1 VDVVVLTGGYT
12 HSMASGS
19 LNEDPGLFGPHSVLW
34 RVNRESAVT
43 LAGSC
48 AILMQFAHPKVAA
61 GVRDHSRY
69 QVDAAGRL
77 RRTMDLTL
85 AIVFGPRP
93 EAMQAVR
100 AINSRHRAVR
110 GPGYS
115 AMDPELLLWV
125 HATLVYSAI
134 RGYRALVG
142 PLSDAEADQYYQD
155 TKEIGVLLGIPR
167 VIYPARVDAFDAYLH
182 RMIDSREVAVG
193 ADARQM
199 AEHVLRPEFR
209 GVPRMAFAPLG
220 VITAGLLP
228 SVLREAY
235 GLKWGR
241 AQRAAFAACRMGLPH
256 LVRIAPEPVRWLPP
270 ARNAYRRL
278 RVA

>member
-1 VDVVVLTGGYT
+1 
-12 HSMASGS
+12 MASGS
-19 LNEDPGLFGPHSVLW
+19 LNEDPGLFGPHSILW

-43 LAGSC
+43 LAGTC
-48 AILMQFAHPKVAA
+48 AILMQFAHPRVAA

-77 RRTMDLTL
+77 RRTLDLTL

-93 EAMQAVR
+93 AAMQAVR

-142 PLSDAEADQYYQD
+142 PLTNAEADRYYQD

-167 VIYPARVDAFDAYLH
+167 AMYPARVEALDAYLH
-182 RMIDSREVAVG
+182 EMIDSREVAVG
-193 ADARQM
+193 ADARRM
-199 AEHVLRPEFR
+199 ADLVLRPQFR
-209 GVPRMAFAPLG
+209 GVPRLAFAPLTI
-220 VITAGLLP
+220 ITAGLLP
-228 SVLREAY
+228 ARLREDYA
-235 GLKWGR
+235 LKWGR
-241 AQRAAFAACRMGLPH
+241 AQRAAFAACRAGLPR
-256 LVRIAPEPVRWLPP
+256 LVAIAPGPVRLLPP
-270 ARNAYRRL
+270 ARLAYRRL
-278 RVA
+278 KLVPA

>member
-1 VDVVVLTGGYT
+1 
-12 HSMASGS
+12 MASGS
-19 LNEDPGLFGPHSVLW
+19 LNEDPGLFGPHSILW

-43 LAGSC
+43 LAGTC
-48 AILMQFAHPKVAA
+48 AVLMQFAHPRVAA

-100 AINSRHRAVR
+100 AINSRHRTVR

-134 RGYRALVG
+134 RGYRTLVG
-142 PLSDAEADQYYQD
+142 PLTDAEADQYYQD

-167 VIYPARVDAFDAYLH
+167 AMYPDRVDAFDGYLH
-182 RMIDSREVAVG
+182 RMIDSHEVAVG
-193 ADARQM
+193 ADARRM
-199 AEHVLRPEFR
+199 ADHVLRPGFR
-209 GVPRMAFAPLG
+209 GVPRLAFAPLT

-228 SVLREAY
+228 PALREGY

-241 AQRAAFAACRMGLPH
+241 AQRAAFAACRLGLPR
-256 LVRIAPEPVRWLPP
+256 LVKIAPEPVRWLPP
-270 ARNAYRRL
+270 ARDAYHRL

>member
-1 VDVVVLTGGYT
+1 
-12 HSMASGS
+12 MASGS
-19 LNEDPGLFGPHSVLW
+19 LNEDPGLFGPHSILW

-43 LAGSC
+43 LAGTC

-85 AIVFGPRP
+85 AIVFGPRA

-100 AINSRHRAVR
+100 AINSRHRTVR

-134 RGYRALVG
+134 RGYRVLVG
-142 PLSDAEADQYYQD
+142 RLSDDEADQYYQD

-167 VIYPARVDAFDAYLH
+167 AMYPARVDAFEAYLQQV
-182 RMIDSREVAVG
+182 IESREVAVG
-193 ADARQM
+193 EDARRM
-199 AEHVLRPEFR
+199 AAHVLRPDFR
-209 GVPRMAFAPLG
+209 GVPRMAFAPLTI
-220 VITAGLLP
+220 ITAGLLP
-228 SVLREAY
+228 PAIREGY
-235 GLKWGR
+235 GLRWGR
-241 AQRAAFAACRMGLPH
+241 AQRAAFAACRAGLPR
-256 LVRIAPEPVRWLPP
+256 LVAIAPRPVRLLPP
-270 ARNAYRRL
+270 ARHAYRRL
-278 RVA
+278 RLVPA

>member
-1 VDVVVLTGGYT
+1 
-12 HSMASGS
+12 MASGS
-19 LNEDPGLFGPHSVLW
+19 LNEDPGLFGPHSILW

-43 LAGSC
+43 LAGTC

-69 QVDAAGRL
+69 EVDAAGRL

-93 EAMQAVR
+93 AAMQAVR
-100 AINSRHRAVR
+100 AINARHRTVR

-115 AMDPELLLWV
+115 AMDPGLLLWV
-125 HATLVYSAI
+125 HMTLVYSAI

-142 PLSDAEADQYYQD
+142 PLTDAEADHYYQD

-167 VIYPARVDAFDAYLH
+167 EIYPAGMEAFDAYLH
-182 RMIDSREVAVG
+182 GMIDSGEVEVG
-193 ADARQM
+193 ADAKRM
-199 AEHVLRPEFR
+199 ADLVLRPQFR
-209 GVPRMAFAPLG
+209 GVPRLAFAPLT

-228 SVLREAY
+228 AALREDY

-241 AQRAAFAACRMGLPH
+241 AQRAAFAACRAGLPR
-256 LVRIAPEPVRWLPP
+256 LVAIAPRPVRLLPP
-270 ARNAYRRL
+270 ARLAYRRL
-278 RVA
+278 KLVPA

>member
-1 VDVVVLTGGYT
+1 
-12 HSMASGS
+12 MASGS
-19 LNEDPGLFGPHSVLW
+19 LNEDPGLFGPHSILW

-43 LAGSC
+43 LAGTC

-69 QVDAAGRL
+69 QVDAVGRL
-77 RRTMDLTL
+77 RRTLDLTL

-93 EAMQAVR
+93 AALEAVR
-100 AINSRHRAVR
+100 AINTRHRSVR

-115 AMDPELLLWV
+115 ATDPDLLLWV
-125 HATLVYSAI
+125 HATLVFSAI

-167 VIYPARVDAFDAYLH
+167 EIYPERMDAFEAYLQG
-182 RMIDSREVAVG
+182 MIDSREVAVG
-193 ADARQM
+193 TEARRMADL
-199 AEHVLRPEFR
+199 VLRPSFR
-209 GVPRMAFAPLG
+209 GVPRLAFAPLS

-228 SVLREAY
+228 PALREGY

-241 AQRAAFAACRMGLPH
+241 PQRAAFAACRTALPRVVAMAPGA
-256 LVRIAPEPVRWLPP
+256 VRLLPP
-270 ARNAYRRL
+270 ARQAYRRL
-278 RVA
+278 RLRAA

>member
-1 VDVVVLTGGYT
+1 
-12 HSMASGS
+12 MASGS
-19 LNEDPGLFGPHSVLW
+19 LNEDPGLFGPHSILW
-34 RVNRESAVT
+34 RVNRESAVA
-43 LAGSC
+43 LAGTC

-77 RRTMDLTL
+77 RRTLDLTL

-100 AINSRHRAVR
+100 AINARHHSVR

-115 AMDPELLLWV
+115 ATDPELLLWV

-142 PLSDAEADQYYQD
+142 PLTDGEADQYYQD
-155 TKEIGVLLGIPR
+155 TKAIGVLLGIPR
-167 VIYPARVDAFDAYLH
+167 ASYPEGVEDFEAYLQE
-182 RMIDSREVAVG
+182 MIDSRQVAVG
-193 ADARQM
+193 ADAREM
-199 AEHVLRPEFR
+199 ANLVLRPSFR
-209 GVPRMAFAPLG
+209 GVPRLAFAPLT
-220 VITAGLLP
+220 VTTGLLP
-228 SVLREAY
+228 PRLRDGY

-241 AQRAAFAACRMGLPH
+241 AQRAAFAACRTVLPR
-256 LVRIAPEPVRWLPP
+256 VVAIAPGPVRLLPP
-270 ARNAYRRL
+270 ARLAYRRL
-278 RVA
+278 RRVPA

>member
-1 VDVVVLTGGYT
+1 
-12 HSMASGS
+12 MASGS
-19 LNEDPGLFGPHSVLW
+19 LNEDPGLFGPHSILW

-43 LAGSC
+43 LAGTC

-69 QVDAAGRL
+69 QVDAVGRL
-77 RRTMDLTL
+77 RRTLDLTL

-93 EAMQAVR
+93 AALEAVR
-100 AINSRHRAVR
+100 AINTRHRSVR

-115 AMDPELLLWV
+115 ATDPDLLLWV
-125 HATLVYSAI
+125 HATLVFSAI

-155 TKEIGVLLGIPR
+155 TKAIGVLLGIPR
-167 VIYPARVDAFDAYLH
+167 EIYPGRMDAFDAYMQG
-182 RMIDSREVAVG
+182 MIDSREVAVG
-193 ADARQM
+193 TEARRMADL
-199 AEHVLRPEFR
+199 VLRPSFR
-209 GVPRMAFAPLG
+209 GVPRLAFAPLS

-228 SVLREAY
+228 PALREGY

-241 AQRAAFAACRMGLPH
+241 PQRAAFAACRTALPRVVAMAPGA
-256 LVRIAPEPVRWLPP
+256 VRLLPP
-270 ARNAYRRL
+270 ARQAYRRL
-278 RVA
+278 RLRAA